1 MPSPPVLCPCLHVF
15 FLSFFLFLKEIVLV
29 ICCCIKIVPK
39 LSILKQQIFIIFTES
54 GRQEYLRGPVLALRM
69 SLRLQLPA
77 CISKFIHGAVF
88 WRPQCHLGSSWQ
100 DASVLGHT
108 GLPTGLLTMRQL
120 VSPRP
125 SDTRERE

>member
-1 MPSPPVLCPCLHVF
+1 MPSPPVLCPCLHIGGVF
-15 FLSFFLFLKEIVLV
+15 FLSFFFLKEIVLV

-88 WRPQCHLGSSWQ
+88 LEASMSSW
-100 DASVLGHT
+100 L
-108 GLPTGLLTMRQL
+108 QL
-120 VSPRP
+120 ARRLSSWPHGPPHRAAHNEAVGFSQ
-125 SDTRERE
+125 TE